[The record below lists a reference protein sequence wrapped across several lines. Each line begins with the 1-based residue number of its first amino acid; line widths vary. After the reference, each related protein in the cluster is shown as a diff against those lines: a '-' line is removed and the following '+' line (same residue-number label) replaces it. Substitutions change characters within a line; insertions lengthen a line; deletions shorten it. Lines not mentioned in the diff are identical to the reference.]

1 MNNGTDINQLM
12 KDVTNNKLTNEE
24 NNMVDSIISD
34 LNTGE
39 KEVSQQQKMPQLTEE
54 ERNMLI
60 KQEQHE
66 RQMIMERQEMAHRQQ
81 QIQQQQLHQRRQMEN
96 LQEQQNKLNEIKE
109 ESFIDKMKG
118 LLYDNKEV
126 FILLLISLIFNTDS
140 VDNLLRFKD
149 VPFFYDIQFEESKF
163 SYVVVK
169 SLIISIIFGVVHYV
183 TK

>member
-24 NNMVDSIISD
+24 NSMVDSIISD

-39 KEVSQQQKMPQLTEE
+39 KAVPQQQKMPQITDE

-66 RQMIMERQEMAHRQQ
+66 RQMMMERQEMVHRQQ
-81 QIQQQQLHQRRQMEN
+81 QFQQQQMNQRKQMAD
-96 LQEQQNKLNEIKE
+96 LQQQQQKLNEIKE
-109 ESFIDKMKG
+109 ESIIDKMKG

-126 FILLLISLIFNTDS
+126 FILLLISIIFNTDA
-140 VDNLLRFKD
+140 VDSFLRFKD

-163 SYVVVK
+163 SYVVIK
-169 SLIISIIFGVVHYV
+169 SLIVSLVFGIVHYI

>member
-24 NNMVDSIISD
+24 NSMVDSIISD

-39 KEVSQQQKMPQLTEE
+39 REVPQQQKMPQLTDE

-66 RQMIMERQEMAHRQQ
+66 RQMMIERQEMAQRQQ
-81 QIQQQQLHQRRQMEN
+81 QLQHQQMQQRRQMEE
-96 LQEQQNKLNEIKE
+96 LQQQQQKLNEIKE
-109 ESFIDKMKG
+109 ESIVDKIRNLFI
-118 LLYDNKEV
+118 DNKEV
-126 FILLLISLIFNTDS
+126 FILLLISIIFNVDS
-140 VDNLLRFKD
+140 VDNFLRFKD

-169 SLIISIIFGVVHYV
+169 SLIISIVFGVIHYV